1 MAEHTQPAW
10 KQIFDAVDKR
20 IGPRINEFAR
30 SEEFST
36 MAAANKRGQVALSR
50 RLERVSRRVLHVMN
64 LPAGSDVN
72 RLLTHIAQL
81 EREVRNL
88 RKDITDGNDAE
99 FLAALPSRRPTATNT
114 ARTRPTQQTPT
125 KRAAAMKAT
134 AKKTTTKKT
143 TTKKTTAKK
152 TTAKRPGTVAART
165 TAKRRG

>member
-1 MAEHTQPAW
+1 MAERTQPAW

-36 MAAANKRGQVALSR
+36 MAAANRRGQVALTR
-50 RLERVSRRVLHVMN
+50 RLEQVSRRVLHVMN

-88 RKDITDGNDAE
+88 RKEITDGNDAE
-99 FLAALPSRRPTATNT
+99 FLAALPSRRPTAMK
-114 ARTRPTQQTPT
+114 TP
-125 KRAAAMKAT
+125 
-134 AKKTTTKKT
+134 AKKTP
-143 TTKKTTAKK
+143 AKK
-152 TTAKRPGTVAART
+152 APAKKAPAKTAAKRPGTAAART